1 MLTFIVRTYQL
12 SEFISFIAKFLIFA
26 EYKYNAILKYTQ
38 THIAFTLLTA
48 LACLLFF
55 SHDGY
60 SANDG
65 KLGLKTVCIDA
76 GHGGKD
82 PGCVSKDKKTYESRV
97 ALDVAKRLSEKIKTA
112 YPDVKVVMTRTT
124 DTFISLGDRADKANK
139 NNADL
144 FISIHV
150 NTVSS
155 SSPNGYSIHV
165 LGQSSKKDRDLFAYN
180 MNVCKRENSVMMLED
195 DYSTK
200 YQGFD
205 PSDPESFIFF
215 NLMQNAHLEQSLLF
229 AEDVDKAMSAGPMRK
244 SRGIWQDP
252 FFVLWKTAMPSVLI
266 EIGFMSNPTDLTVLK
281 SENGRAQIAE
291 ALFKA
296 FGVFKKRYDGSV
308 NAGAAEKAAPK
319 APDVAKPA
327 VETKKSAA
335 VYGTQVLA
343 SGKLMKDNDPFFK
356 GYTPVRVKSGNIY
369 KYIIGTASSA
379 DKARELYSKIKKS
392 FTGSFLVAVEGD
404 NVKRIN

>member
-38 THIAFTLLTA
+38 THIAFTLLSA

-97 ALDVAKRLSEKIKTA
+97 ALDVAKRLSEKIKAA

-229 AEDVDKAMSAGPMRK
+229 AEDVDKAMSAGPMRN

-266 EIGFMSNPTDLTVLK
+266 EVGFMSNPTDLTVLK
-281 SENGRAQIAE
+281 SENGREQIAE

-319 APDVAKPA
+319 AQEVAKPA
-327 VETKKSAA
+327 VETKKSTA

-356 GYTPVRVKSGNIY
+356 GYIPVRVKSGNIY
-369 KYIIGTASSA
+369 KYIIGTAPSA
-379 DKARELYSKIKKS
+379 DKAREHYSKIKKS

>member
-12 SEFISFIAKFLIFA
+12 SEIISFIAKFLIFA

-38 THIAFTLLTA
+38 THIAFTLLSA

-82 PGCVSKDKKTYESRV
+82 PGCVSKDKNTYESRV
-97 ALDVAKRLSEKIKTA
+97 ALDVAKRLSEKITAA

-155 SSPNGYSIHV
+155 SSPNGFSIHV

-229 AEDVDKAMSAGPMRK
+229 AEDVDKAMSAGPMRN

-252 FFVLWKTAMPSVLI
+252 FFVLWKTAMPSVLV

-281 SENGRAQIAE
+281 SENGREQIAE

-356 GYTPVRVKSGNIY
+356 GYTPVRVKYGNIY
-369 KYIIGTASSA
+369 K
-379 DKARELYSKIKKS
+379 
-392 FTGSFLVAVEGD
+392 
-404 NVKRIN
+404 

>member
-12 SEFISFIAKFLIFA
+12 SEIISFIAKFLIFA

-38 THIAFTLLTA
+38 THIAFTLLSA

-82 PGCVSKDKKTYESRV
+82 PGCVSKDKNTYESRV
-97 ALDVAKRLSEKIKTA
+97 ALDVAKRLSEKITAA

-155 SSPNGYSIHV
+155 SSPNGFSIHV

-205 PSDPESFIFF
+205 PSDPESFIFY
-215 NLMQNAHLEQSLLF
+215 
-229 AEDVDKAMSAGPMRK
+229 K
-244 SRGIWQDP
+244 
-252 FFVLWKTAMPSVLI
+252 LI
-266 EIGFMSNPTDLTVLK
+266 QQT
-281 SENGRAQIAE
+281 
-291 ALFKA
+291 
-296 FGVFKKRYDGSV
+296 
-308 NAGAAEKAAPK
+308 
-319 APDVAKPA
+319 
-327 VETKKSAA
+327 
-335 VYGTQVLA
+335 
-343 SGKLMKDNDPFFK
+343 
-356 GYTPVRVKSGNIY
+356 
-369 KYIIGTASSA
+369 
-379 DKARELYSKIKKS
+379 
-392 FTGSFLVAVEGD
+392 
-404 NVKRIN
+404 

>member
-1 MLTFIVRTYQL
+1 M
-12 SEFISFIAKFLIFA
+12 
-26 EYKYNAILKYTQ
+26 
-38 THIAFTLLTA
+38 TA

-55 SHDGY
+55 SHDVY
-60 SANDG
+60 CANDG

-281 SENGRAQIAE
+281 SENGREQIAE

-319 APDVAKPA
+319 AQDVAKPA

-369 KYIIGTASSA
+369 KYIIGTAPSA
-379 DKARELYSKIKKS
+379 DKAREHYSKIKKS
-392 FTGSFLVAVEGD
+392 FTGSFLVAVEGN

>member
-1 MLTFIVRTYQL
+1 M
-12 SEFISFIAKFLIFA
+12 A
-26 EYKYNAILKYTQ
+26 
-38 THIAFTLLTA
+38 A

-97 ALDVAKRLSEKIKTA
+97 ALDVAKRLSEKIKAA

-252 FFVLWKTAMPSVLI
+252 FFVLWKTAMPSVLV

-281 SENGRAQIAE
+281 SENGREQIAE

-327 VETKKSAA
+327 VETKKSAT

-356 GYTPVRVKSGNIY
+356 GYAPVRVKSGTIY
-369 KYIIGTASSA
+369 KYIIGTAPSA
-379 DKARELYSKIKKS
+379 DKAREHYSKIKKS

-404 NVKRIN
+404 YVKRIN

>member
-1 MLTFIVRTYQL
+1 
-12 SEFISFIAKFLIFA
+12 
-26 EYKYNAILKYTQ
+26 
-38 THIAFTLLTA
+38 
-48 LACLLFF
+48 
-55 SHDGY
+55 
-60 SANDG
+60 
-65 KLGLKTVCIDA
+65 
-76 GHGGKD
+76 
-82 PGCVSKDKKTYESRV
+82 
-97 ALDVAKRLSEKIKTA
+97 
-112 YPDVKVVMTRTT
+112 MTRTT

-155 SSPNGYSIHV
+155 SSPNGFSIHV

-229 AEDVDKAMSAGPMRK
+229 AEDVDKAMSAGPMRN

-252 FFVLWKTAMPSVLI
+252 FFVLWKTAMPSVLV

-281 SENGRAQIAE
+281 SEKRPRTDCGGTFQGFRRIQ
-291 ALFKA
+291 
-296 FGVFKKRYDGSV
+296 KKGMT
-308 NAGAAEKAAPK
+308 
-319 APDVAKPA
+319 A
-327 VETKKSAA
+327 VSM
-335 VYGTQVLA
+335 QVLR
-343 SGKLMKDNDPFFK
+343 KKQRRKHRMLPNLLLKPKNRRP
-356 GYTPVRVKSGNIY
+356 YT
-369 KYIIGTASSA
+369 
-379 DKARELYSKIKKS
+379 ARRCSLPE
-392 FTGSFLVAVEGD
+392 
-404 NVKRIN
+404 N